1 MEDICNSFG
10 TLCSPYS
17 HLCQD
22 RSERHTLKPCNSNP
36 NNNNIATHMGIVFFA
51 REQSM
56 LKDIN
61 RHTWLFLILSGVAT
75 GLSWLFYFKALQSGE
90 VSRVAPIDKLS
101 VVITILLAFVFL
113 KEPASPKVII
123 GAVLI
128 TAGSLF
134 MLWK

>member
-1 MEDICNSFG
+1 MAFSHTFG
-10 TLCSPYS
+10 SS
-17 HLCQD
+17 HRLVVA
-22 RSERHTLKPCNSNP
+22 L
-36 NNNNIATHMGIVFFA
+36 
-51 REQSM
+51 
-56 LKDIN
+56 
-61 RHTWLFLILSGVAT
+61 LFQGT
-75 GLSWLFYFKALQSGE
+75 PSGE